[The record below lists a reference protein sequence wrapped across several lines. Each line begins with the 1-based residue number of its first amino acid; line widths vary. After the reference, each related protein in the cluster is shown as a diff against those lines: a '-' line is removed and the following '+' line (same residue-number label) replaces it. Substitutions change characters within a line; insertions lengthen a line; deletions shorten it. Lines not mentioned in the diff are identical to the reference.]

1 MIYHIAVESDW
12 DAALEAGEYRVSTVG
27 RTLEDE
33 GFIHASTASQVRD
46 VANAHY
52 AGVREQLV
60 LLTIDE
66 RRLTVPLQ
74 WDAVPGREGQADGY
88 PHIYGPLDVSA
99 VVMATP
105 LLRDGQGRVELPDLP

>member
-1 MIYHIAVESDW
+1 MIFHIALEPDWES
-12 DAALEAGEYRVSTVG
+12 ALEAGEYRISTRG

-33 GFIHASTASQVRD
+33 GFLHAAYGNQVGGVAQAYYAD
-46 VANAHY
+46 VS
-52 AGVREQLV
+52 EPLV

-74 WDAVPGREGQADGY
+74 VDPVPGHADGY
-88 PHIYGPLDVSA
+88 PHIYGPLDVAA

-105 LLRDGQGRVELPDLP
+105 LLRDGHGRLELPDLA

>member
-1 MIYHIAVESDW
+1 MIYHIAFEKDWES
-12 DAALEAGEYRVSTVG
+12 ALEAGEYRISTLG

-33 GFIHASTASQVRD
+33 GFLHASYGNQVRAVADRFYAD
-46 VANAHY
+46 VT
-52 AGVREQLV
+52 EPLV

-74 WDAVPGREGQADGY
+74 VDAVDGEADGY
-88 PHIYGPLDVSA
+88 PHVYGPLDVAA

-105 LLRDGQGRVELPDLP
+105 LLRDGQGRLELPDLP